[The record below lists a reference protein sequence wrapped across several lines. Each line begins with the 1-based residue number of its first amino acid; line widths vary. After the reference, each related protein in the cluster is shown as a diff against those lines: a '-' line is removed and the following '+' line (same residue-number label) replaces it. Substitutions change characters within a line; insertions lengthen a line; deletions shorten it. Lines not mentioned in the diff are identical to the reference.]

1 MEIVT
6 DPSESSPPPGGSA
19 VTIGA
24 YDGVHR
30 GHQALLAELRR
41 RAQAEGLTTAV
52 VTFDRHPAAVVRPA
66 SAPRL
71 LCDLDQK
78 LELLEAAG
86 VDRTVV
92 LRFDEERADEPAE
105 DFVRQV
111 IQRGLDAR
119 LVVVGEDFHFGH
131 GRKGNVALLTEMGAA
146 DGFEVEGM
154 TLASDADDPG
164 QGGPAISSTRIR
176 ALVAD
181 GRVAEAA
188 ELLGRPHQVRGA
200 VVHGDRRGG
209 ADLGFPTANLDVAPT
224 IALPAAGIYAGWY
237 ERPDGSRWASAVSV
251 GRRPT
256 FYGDAGDLLVEAFL
270 LDFSGD
276 LYGEEGRLSFV
287 SRLRDEEAYD
297 SVDALVAQMH
307 RDVAAAR
314 QVLATAGPPT

>member
-41 RAQAEGLTTAV
+41 RADAEGLTTAV

-86 VDRTVV
+86 VERTVV
-92 LRFDEERADEPAE
+92 LRFDEERANESAE

-146 DGFEVEGM
+146 GGFEVEGVS
-154 TLASDADDPG
+154 LASDAANAG
-164 QGGPAISSTRIR
+164 RGAPAISSTRIR

-188 ELLGRPHQVRGA
+188 ELLGRPHQVRGT

-209 ADLGFPTANLDVAPT
+209 TELGFPTANLDVGPA
-224 IALPAAGIYAGWY
+224 IALPAVGIYAGWY

-256 FYGDAGDLLVEAFL
+256 FYGDAGELLVEAFL
-270 LDFSGD
+270 LDFAGD

-287 SRLRDEEAYD
+287 SRLRDEEAFD

-314 QVLATAGPPT
+314 RVLAGGPAA